1 MPRLRSWGTSSSH
14 ARVVH
19 KIYLVS
25 RGLWTYVRVYV
36 TRSSHQTRVATMRRR
51 IGSLRYHVDDGHA
64 TKTSLK
70 KWIRVL
76 SNGIAIIPTR
86 LLCNASEVFW
96 SRIPGTVSKFTKRK
110 KISSSVVNVLHK
122 KCEIRQFHVV
132 VVQKCTKKR
141 DVRAVLLFYLLGSLS
156 STFFERRTLTGS
168 ELFFS
173 FDMPWRYQICIANCL
188 YSCRDDLPKKSTFFD
203 ARPSRTSLRT
213 LSVDYFESHIER
225 FSYDR
230 EKWFR

>member
-25 RGLWTYVRVYV
+25 RGLWTYVRIYV

-51 IGSLRYHVDDGHA
+51 IGSLRYLVDDGHA

-76 SNGIAIIPTR
+76 LNSIAIIPVR
-86 LLCNASEVFW
+86 LLCQMQANSSGAEFL
-96 SRIPGTVSKFTKRK
+96 RTVSKFRKRK
-110 KISSSVVNVLHK
+110 KISSSPVNVLHK
-122 KCEIRQFHVV
+122 KREIRQFHHV

-141 DVRAVLLFYLLGSLS
+141 DGRAVLLIYLLGSLS
-156 STFFERRTLTGS
+156 STFFERRTSTGS
-168 ELFFS
+168 ERFS
-173 FDMPWRYQICIANCL
+173 LLICL
-188 YSCRDDLPKKSTFFD
+188 D
-203 ARPSRTSLRT
+203 ATIFVL
-213 LSVDYFESHIER
+213 LSVFTLIETIYPK
-225 FSYDR
+225 FCTN
-230 EKWFR
+230 

>member
-1 MPRLRSWGTSSSH
+1 MNSRSFKLYRDYSN
-14 ARVVH
+14 
-19 KIYLVS
+19 
-25 RGLWTYVRVYV
+25 
-36 TRSSHQTRVATMRRR
+36 
-51 IGSLRYHVDDGHA
+51 SL
-64 TKTSLK
+64 T
-70 KWIRVL
+70 L
-76 SNGIAIIPTR
+76 S
-86 LLCNASEVFW
+86 NASEVFW
-96 SRIPGTVSKFTKRK
+96 SRIPGTVSKFIKRK
-110 KISSSVVNVLHK
+110 KISLSVVNVLHK

-156 STFFERRTLTGS
+156 STFFERRTFSGS

-188 YSCRDDLPKKSTFFD
+188 YSCRDDLPKILYKLTAQVCKKSTFFD
-203 ARPSRTSLRT
+203 ALPSRTPLLK